1 MMTKIC
7 SSVYETSSKLGRET
21 NLKMF
26 DGTTYIEEQHPI
38 NIPKQDN
45 QLQCYHCYSY
55 ENLNVNTNI
64 WWCSVVKTNLNK
76 IKMIIGG
83 KVDCMDMELVR
94 MIDGFE
100 KTRRR
105 MFGERNQE
113 AVVQVLRKILG
124 EKRGCIYPHTETR
137 LYPTEAA
144 CLRLNEAEEDC
155 NKKVAVK
162 LFGYGQNLDAKRLPS
177 NS

>member
-1 MMTKIC
+1 
-7 SSVYETSSKLGRET
+7 
-21 NLKMF
+21 MF
-26 DGTTYIEEQHPI
+26 DGTTYIKEQHPI

-55 ENLNVNTNI
+55 ENLVSCLTSERIENVNTNI

-83 KVDCMDMELVR
+83 EVDCMDMELVR

-105 MFGERNQE
+105 M
-113 AVVQVLRKILG
+113 
-124 EKRGCIYPHTETR
+124 Y
-137 LYPTEAA
+137 
-144 CLRLNEAEEDC
+144 
-155 NKKVAVK
+155 
-162 LFGYGQNLDAKRLPS
+162 
-177 NS
+177 